1 MQQEDF
7 VSVTIVPRYNHILDT
22 YDALEDMGVSFVRNF
37 SEELK
42 GVASVSAKIAKDKIS
57 KLNELKDIVDLI
69 AVYSLNKT
77 ELDKTYKK
85 ISSEDLKIQKEF
97 VIYSP
102 TAVKHPGKMSNSG
115 KSDAEYYWIIKR
127 DEPVEGENPVS
138 LLLQFIKPRASTS
151 RHYHVKTI
159 EHFLPLFGKT
169 MITCQKITERLPSKA
184 QELIY
189 NVFSRVMPKTAH
201 QLKTLDEPAVN
212 LLCMQPYDPELK
224 DHFYKD

>member
-1 MQQEDF
+1 MQQENF

-22 YDALEDMGVSFVRNF
+22 YDALENIGVSFARNF
-37 SEELK
+37 SEEVK
-42 GVASVSAKIAKDKIS
+42 GVASVSVNIAKDKVS
-57 KLNELKDIVDLI
+57 KLNELKEIVDLI

-77 ELDKTYKK
+77 ELDKVYKK
-85 ISSEDLKIQKEF
+85 ISSEDLKINNDF

-115 KSDAEYYWIIKR
+115 KSSAEYYWIIKR

-159 EHFLPLFGKT
+159 EYFLPLFGKT
-169 MITCQKITERLPSKA
+169 MITCQKITEKLPSKA

-189 NVFSRVMPKTAH
+189 DVFSKVMPKTAH
-201 QLKTLDEPAVN
+201 QLKTLDGPAVN
-212 LLCMQPYDPELK
+212 LLCMRPYDPKLK

>member
-1 MQQEDF
+1 MHQENF
-7 VSVTIVPRYNHILDT
+7 VSVTIVPRYNHLIDT
-22 YDALEDMGVSFVRNF
+22 YNALENMGF
-37 SEELK
+37 SLAKNITEEIK
-42 GVASVSAKIAKDKIS
+42 DVSALSINIAKSNIS

-85 ISSEDLKIQKEF
+85 ISSEDLRIENDF

-115 KSDAEYYWIIKR
+115 KSAAEYYWIIKR
-127 DEPVEGENPVS
+127 DDPVEGENPVS
-138 LLLQFIKPRASTS
+138 LLLQFIKPNASTS
-151 RHYHVKTI
+151 RHYHINTI

-189 NVFSRVMPKTAH
+189 DVFSKVMPKTAH
-201 QLKTLDEPAVN
+201 QLKTLDKPAVN